1 MKPSV
6 IGTGAFQSLHVE
18 MSPGEHFYSEAGKM
32 VRCSAGVDIE
42 VTIQKKSGGL
52 LGALKRMLSSD
63 SFFYSRYTAG
73 RGGSAEV
80 VVAPTM
86 MGNVRVLQLKG
97 DETWI
102 TSGGSFLASGPEIVS
117 EAKWQGLGAGFL
129 GGESLMYVHNSGIG
143 FLAVE
148 AFGTIH
154 EVQVN
159 GEFVVDTGHLVAFE
173 NSLQFSIGKVGGSWI
188 KSFFSGEGFVMNFK
202 GTGKLLIQSHN
213 GSGFGGIL
221 GPLLPKRR

>member
-1 MKPSV
+1 MKASV
-6 IGTGAFQSLHVE
+6 IGTNSFQSLHVDL
-18 MSPGEHFYSEAGKM
+18 SPGEHFYSEAGKM
-32 VRCSAGVDIE
+32 VRCSANIDIE
-42 VTIQKKSGGL
+42 VTIQKKGGGL
-52 LGALKRMLSSD
+52 LGALKRMLSND
-63 SFFYSRYTAG
+63 SFFSSHYSAG
-73 RGGSAEV
+73 RSSSGEV

-86 MGNVRVLQLKG
+86 MGNVRVLDLKG
-97 DETWI
+97 DETWV
-102 TSGGSFLASGPEIVS
+102 TSGGSYLASGPEIKS
-117 EAKWQGLGAGFL
+117 EAKWQGVGVGLL
-129 GGESLMYVHNSGIG
+129 GGESLMYVHNSGVG

-173 NSLQFSIGKVGGSWI
+173 NTLQFSIGKVGGSWV

-213 GSGFGGIL
+213 GSSFGGVL